1 MKDPQNKERMNTI
14 FQEAKRRGLPES
26 EPSVDHRGYFTLT
39 WTAGTSEITLVFTA
53 SPYLK
58 VLMDET
64 MNVDFNLA
72 GRTDSEIVD
81 RIEKEI
87 AKASK

>member
-1 MKDPQNKERMNTI
+1 MSESQNKERMNRI
-14 FQEAKRRGLPES
+14 FQEAKTRGLPDA

-39 WTAGTSEITLVFTA
+39 WISGTSEITLVFTA
-53 SPYLK
+53 ALYLK

-72 GRTDSEIVD
+72 GRTDAEVLD

-87 AKASK
+87 AKAAV